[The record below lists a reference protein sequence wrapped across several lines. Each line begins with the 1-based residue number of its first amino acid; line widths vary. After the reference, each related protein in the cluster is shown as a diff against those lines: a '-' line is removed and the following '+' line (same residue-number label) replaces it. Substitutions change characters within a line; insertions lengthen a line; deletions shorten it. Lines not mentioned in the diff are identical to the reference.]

1 MNRRMWD
8 VPRDI
13 CELMGTLARS
23 SDGGQSTPKI
33 GVVIGYAPYGSKKDV
48 EDRDNFYQRKR
59 WILRIFDKD
68 VSGWRDI
75 YCVNIEPLDTWD
87 PGVGEMVWL
96 LIGNGTSAMLGRYQS
111 SIGGTFLVKCP
122 LGIIG
127 VTKIAKKYD
136 DDRLDMT
143 EMEIIATRDDGD
155 IVPYDGWIGDD
166 FLQ

>member
-1 MNRRMWD
+1 M
-8 VPRDI
+8 
-13 CELMGTLARS
+13 
-23 SDGGQSTPKI
+23 
-33 GVVIGYAPYGSKKDV
+33 
-48 EDRDNFYQRKR
+48 
-59 WILRIFDKD
+59 
-68 VSGWRDI
+68 
-75 YCVNIEPLDTWD
+75 NIEPLDTWD